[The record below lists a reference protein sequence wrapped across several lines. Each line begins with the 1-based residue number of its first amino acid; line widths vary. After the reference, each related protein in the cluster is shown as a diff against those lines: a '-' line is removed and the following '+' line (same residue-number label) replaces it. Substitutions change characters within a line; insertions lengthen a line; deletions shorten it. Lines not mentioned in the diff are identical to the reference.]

1 MSDRQRREASKR
13 ERYLIDPRLQLA
25 LAVLLAGIVT
35 GVALAWAVAIYV
47 LPGEDVL
54 RTMTAEET
62 RALFLRASL
71 VYYAIAT
78 AAVTAVAVFLSH
90 RIAGPVFVIERALR
104 GLERGDYE
112 QRLSLRTRDYLKP
125 LATSVAELCDSL
137 REREERRQRLV
148 KQTAVRLEASDLA
161 GARELLAELI
171 AGEEASEVPRG

>member
-25 LAVLLAGIVT
+25 LAVPLAGIVT

-104 GLERGDYE
+104 GLERGDY
-112 QRLSLRTRDYLKP
+112 KP

-148 KQTAVRLEASDLA
+148 KQAAVRLEASDLA